1 MITDPE
7 KYEDSNRP
15 KSTKVH
21 FFSHTYKFNSLL
33 TRKKN
38 MQALFTVCLACTFN
52 KPTDCLKVLKFVFT
66 ISVQTE
72 YLNTTSKITKQLT
85 KNKESAQKNLGW
97 ENVTQNIFEI
107 NM

>member
-1 MITDPE
+1 MKKAIDLSLP
-7 KYEDSNRP
+7 KYISSATLIN
-15 KSTKVH
+15 
-21 FFSHTYKFNSLL
+21 LIL
-33 TRKKN
+33 TRKQN

-97 ENVTQNIFEI
+97 GNVKQNIFEI

>member
-1 MITDPE
+1 
-7 KYEDSNRP
+7 
-15 KSTKVH
+15 
-21 FFSHTYKFNSLL
+21 
-33 TRKKN
+33 

-52 KPTDCLKVLKFVFT
+52 KTTDCLKVLKFVFT
-66 ISVQTE
+66 ISVQIE

-97 ENVTQNIFEI
+97 GNVKQNIFEI